1 MLENFRAD
9 LKHYFGDRPR
19 TLHALFCA
27 FFEMSLWAIAIFRFG
42 KWAQRVR
49 FPLLRPVL
57 LLIYFFLYKTAEGVT
72 GIRISSESDIGP
84 GLLIHNFGGIVIR
97 GRVGRGCIIVQGAQL
112 LSRADA
118 KGEGWPT
125 LGDHV
130 FVGAGAKIIGD
141 VRVGHHVQIGANAV
155 VRTDVPDH
163 AVVLPPECRIVPRE
177 LSTAPAPPET
187 VSR

>member
-1 MLENFRAD
+1 MLDNFRAD
-9 LKHYFGDRPR
+9 LDHYFDGDRSVR
-19 TLHALFCA
+19 RIAYA
-27 FFEMSLWAIAIFRFG
+27 FFEMALWAIAVFRFG

-57 LLIYFFLYKTAEGVT
+57 LLIYFFLYKIAEAIT
-72 GIRISSESDIGP
+72 GIRISAESEIGP

-97 GRVGRGCIIVQGAQL
+97 GRLGRGCIIVQGAQL

-130 FVGAGAKIIGD
+130 FVGAGAKIIGG
-141 VRVGHHVQIGANAV
+141 VRVGHHVKIGANAV

-177 LSTAPAPPET
+177 PSAAPAPPET
-187 VSR
+187 ASQ